1 MAYSMDQ
8 RTGLPMVGG
17 IPLPL
22 TPEQLAAAGIAPEQA
37 PGGIPMPDMA
47 NPYGGL
53 PANAVAGPG
62 GGGPPSLTLD
72 QIEDLQA
79 KGVYTPEQA
88 NQAKI
93 ANGAFQSAPSAPDV
107 GGGHSAEQ
115 IDRWAA
121 QGALT
126 AEAATQMKAE
136 AGIAHGNTAAERA
149 LPMSTPPMT
158 AAAARV
164 TAGPPP
170 ESGGASPLKLIPTVA
185 EAKQGADSAADAA
198 DRAQQQRIF
207 DATLKGGLGG
217 GKAPSLGVT
226 GETIKSTQYGTVP
239 EELTKDID
247 ARQEAVD
254 KTQAAE
260 YGAVAQS
267 NAADLGRQREI
278 IDQQQKDAA
287 VAAQRQQ
294 LVSQRIAQLQSKS
307 DADEAALVQAKPK
320 RLNEFWGGSMAAQI
334 ISAISVALGAGVQTR
349 TGHNPAQEILDK
361 SMDRWVNDQVQQ
373 YNVAKDKAS
382 ISNNKYKD
390 ALAVYGTPEAA
401 EAQVRLQ
408 AITAKNAMAQ
418 NMAEQSKNTLW
429 LANAQAMQQKDQ
441 LERQKQRAAS
451 IQQAGMKEVEQKLS
465 MRGGTGSA
473 ADRELKALEA
483 QAKTKELQDKI
494 AGRTNEDLKTGAEL
508 QKAQAGSGGVAQAAQ
523 EAAASAER
531 FRAKAAT
538 LSDRA
543 TPEGKG
549 EIEAARE
556 DAKGAYA
563 AYLIASKRASSK
575 GARAVADSFYD
586 GKGDAIRGPSAD
598 HALAAHIK
606 TLRGNAVR
614 AHGAAA
620 AGIDPQL
627 DSTEEGELE

>member
-1 MAYSMDQ
+1 
-8 RTGLPMVGG
+8 MVGG
-17 IPLPL
+17 LPLPL
-22 TPEQLAAAGIAPEQA
+22 TPEQMAAAGVSPEQA
-37 PGGIPMPDMA
+37 PGGIPMPSMA

-53 PANAVAGPG
+53 PSNAVAGPG
-62 GGGPPSLTLD
+62 GAPSLTLD

-107 GGGHSAEQ
+107 GGGHSVEQ

-126 AEAATQMKAE
+126 PEAATAMKAQ
-136 AGIAHGNTAAERA
+136 AGIAHGDTAAERA
-149 LPMSTPPMT
+149 LPMATPPMS
-158 AAAARV
+158 AAGAKAAS
-164 TAGPPP
+164 APPAP
-170 ESGGASPLKLIPTVA
+170 GSQGAEPIKLIPTIASAQADVSSAA
-185 EAKQGADSAADAA
+185 EAADK
-198 DRAQQQRIF
+198 AQQQRIF
-207 DATLKGGLGG
+207 DATFKGGLGG

-226 GETIKSTQYGTVP
+226 GETIKSTEYGTIP
-239 EELTKDID
+239 EELTKDIA

-260 YGAVAQS
+260 YGAIAQA
-267 NAADLGRQREI
+267 NAADLGRQ
-278 IDQQQKDAA
+278 QQVIAEQQRDAA

-294 LVSQRIAQLQSKS
+294 LVSQRIATLQSKS

-320 RLNEFWGGSMAAQI
+320 QLNEYWGGSAAAQI
-334 ISAISVALGAGVQTR
+334 LSAISVALGAGVQTR

-361 SMDRWVNDQVQQ
+361 SIDRWVNDQVQQ
-373 YNVAKDKAS
+373 YNVAKDKATV
-382 ISNNKYKD
+382 SNNKYKD

-401 EAQVRLQ
+401 EAQIRLQ

-465 MRGGTGSA
+465 LRGGTGSV
-473 ADRELKALEA
+473 ADRELLALRKQAEA
-483 QAKTKELQDKI
+483 KKLQDEI
-494 AGRTNEDLKTGAEL
+494 GGRTNDDIKTNVEVE
-508 QKAQAGSGGVAQAAQ
+508 KAQAGSGGVAKAAQ

-538 LSDRA
+538 LSARA

-549 EIEAARE
+549 EIEAAKE

-575 GARAVADSFYD
+575 GARAAADAFYD

-627 DSTEEGELE
+627 ESTEEGELE

>member
-1 MAYSMDQ
+1 
-8 RTGLPMVGG
+8 MVGG
-17 IPLPL
+17 LPLPL
-22 TPEQLAAAGIAPEQA
+22 TPEQMAAAGVSPEQA
-37 PGGIPMPDMA
+37 PGGIPMPNMA

-53 PANAVAGPG
+53 PSNAVAGPG
-62 GGGPPSLTLD
+62 GAPSLTLD

-93 ANGAFQSAPSAPDV
+93 ANGAFQSAPSAPDT
-107 GGGHSAEQ
+107 GATHSVEQ

-126 AEAATQMKAE
+126 PEAATAMKAQ
-136 AGIAHGNTAAERA
+136 AGIAHGDTAAERA
-149 LPMSTPPMT
+149 LPMATPPMS
-158 AAAARV
+158 AAGAKAAS
-164 TAGPPP
+164 APPAP
-170 ESGGASPLKLIPTVA
+170 GSQGAEPIKLIPTIASAQADASGAA
-185 EAKQGADSAADAA
+185 EAADK
-198 DRAQQQRIF
+198 AQQQRIF

-217 GKAPSLGVT
+217 GKASSLGVT
-226 GETIKSTQYGTVP
+226 GETIKSTEYGTIP
-239 EELTKDID
+239 EELTKDIA

-260 YGAVAQS
+260 YGAIAQS
-267 NAADLGRQREI
+267 NAADLGRQ
-278 IDQQQKDAA
+278 QQVIAEQQRDAA

-294 LVSQRIAQLQSKS
+294 LVSQRIAQLQSRS

-320 RLNEFWGGSMAAQI
+320 QINEFWGGSAAAQI
-334 ISAISVALGAGVQTR
+334 LSAIAVALGAGVQTR

-373 YNVAKDKAS
+373 YNVAKDKATLS
-382 ISNNKYKD
+382 GNKYKEM
-390 ALAVYGTPEAA
+390 LSVYGTPEAA
-401 EAQVRLQ
+401 EAQLRLQ
-408 AITAKNAMAQ
+408 AMTAKNAMAQ

-441 LERQKQRAAS
+441 LDRQKQRAAS

-465 MRGGTGSA
+465 MRGGSGSA

-494 AGRTNEDLKTGAEL
+494 AGRTNEDKRTDIEAEKT
-508 QKAQAGSGGVAQAAQ
+508 QAGSGVVAKAAQ

-549 EIEAARE
+549 EIEAAKE

-575 GARAVADSFYD
+575 GARAAADAFYD

-620 AGIDPQL
+620 AGIEPQL